1 MVLRQSTSRRVL
13 NCVVSGIVLSGL
25 LTRSPVRAES
35 AVDQGTIVSPWSGLN
50 YGLGDPAGST
60 SVNALAVSGS
70 NLFAGG
76 QFRSVCL
83 DPTCGSSALVNHIA
97 VFNPEL
103 GWSNLADGLS
113 FAAFALAVS
122 GNALYVGGAFF
133 SVCGSIINC
142 SIGERDVSH
151 VARWDGST
159 WSTIGDGLSDI
170 VDALAVSG
178 DDLYAAGVFT
188 EVCGN
193 DTCDSGNSPARHI
206 ARWNGSGWSGLGNG
220 FDDDVVALAVDGGD
234 VYAGGNF
241 TQICGDEA
249 CSTGNTPANHVA
261 KWNGTSWSP
270 LGNGVNKLPG
280 RAAVNALAVSGT
292 DLYVGG
298 GFTEVCGNAD
308 CTSDNV
314 TVNYIAKWNGSAWS
328 GLRDGVD
335 SDVNA
340 LVVDGSDLYVGGNF
354 SVVCGNSACN
364 SVVNGPVYYV
374 ARWDGN
380 LWWDLRYGVNSPVNA
395 LAVDGSYLYVGGAF
409 TQTCATG
416 GCTPGTTV
424 NTIAK
429 YSLPTPPVSPTPS
442 APDTA
447 TPTLT
452 ATPTPSATAADTPT
466 ASATVTSTLVAT
478 ATRTAE
484 AVVVGDCLGQ
494 GSVSI
499 ADLITLVNIALE
511 NQPSSACAHGI
522 PAGQAVDITLLIQ
535 AVNNALGV

>member
-13 NCVVSGIVLSGL
+13 NCVVSGIALSGL
-25 LTRSPVRAES
+25 LARSPVRAEL
-35 AVDQGTIVSPWSGLN
+35 AVDQGTFVSPWSGLN
-50 YGLGDPAGST
+50 LGLGNPAGST

-76 QFRSVCL
+76 YFTSVCL
-83 DPTCGSSALVNHIA
+83 DPTCGSSALVNGIA
-97 VFNPEL
+97 VYNPEL
-103 GWSNLADGLS
+103 GWSNLANGLS
-113 FAAFALAVS
+113 LAVFALAVS
-122 GNALYVGGAFF
+122 GNDLYVGG
-133 SVCGSIINC
+133 SLSGVCGSIINC
-142 SIGERDVSH
+142 SNGQRDVNS
-151 VARWDGST
+151 VVRWDGST
-159 WSTIGDGLSDI
+159 WSTLGNGLSNI
-170 VDALAVSG
+170 VYALAVSG
-178 DDLYAAGVFT
+178 NDLYAAGVFT
-188 EVCGN
+188 EACGN
-193 DTCDSGNSPARHI
+193 ETCDNGNSPARHI

-220 FDDDVVALAVDGGD
+220 FDDDVYALAVDGGD

-249 CSTGNTPANHVA
+249 CSMGNTPANHVA
-261 KWNGTSWSP
+261 KWNGSSWSA
-270 LGNGVNKLPG
+270 LGNGVNKLT

-314 TVNYIAKWNGSAWS
+314 TVNHIAKWNGSAWS

-335 SDVNA
+335 SDVYA
-340 LVVDGSDLYVGGNF
+340 LAVNGSDLYVGGDLN
-354 SVVCGNSACN
+354 VVCGNSACN
-364 SVVNGPVYYV
+364 SVVNDPVYHV
-374 ARWDGN
+374 ARWDGSF
-380 LWWDLRYGVNSPVNA
+380 WWDLRYGVNSDVYA
-395 LAVDGSYLYVGGAF
+395 LAVDSSYLYVGGAF

-429 YSLPTPPVSPTPS
+429 YSLPTPRVSPTPS
-442 APDTA
+442 AADTA

-466 ASATVTSTLVAT
+466 ASATVTPTLVAT
-478 ATRTAE
+478 STRTPE
-484 AVVVGDCLGQ
+484 AVVVGDCLGK

-499 ADLITLVNIALE
+499 ADLITLVNIALG

-522 PAGQAVDITLLIQ
+522 PAGKAVDIALLIQ
-535 AVNNALGV
+535 AVNNALGA